1 MIQLKELQKTLMER
15 LEQSPDLSDRQIL
28 ELIDDMLL
36 EKSHGWA
43 LTLEMR
49 GAMRKE
55 LFDSVRRLDVIQDLI
70 DDPKVTEI
78 MVNGFDRIFVERG
91 GIVSRYPKSF
101 TSREKLEDVVQQIVG
116 KCNRIINES
125 SPIVDARLENGSRV
139 NVVVEPA
146 CIGGPV
152 LTIRRF
158 PDSPI
163 TMERLIAMGSIT
175 QEAAGF
181 LEELVKSGYSIL
193 IGGGTSAGK
202 TTFLNAL
209 SHYIPGDERIITIED
224 TAELQIQGIENL
236 VRLEA
241 RSANMAMEALE
252 EKLGYRFNQR
262 ALLENA
268 LTHSSYANENKAR
281 GCQSNERLEF
291 LGDSV
296 LGMVTADYLFRTHP
310 DLPEGDLTRTR
321 AALVCEGSLVEV
333 AQQLNLGS
341 YLKLGKGEDAG
352 GGRERPSIVADAV
365 EAVIAAV
372 YLDGGIGSA
381 RKIIQKFIL
390 DREEEKSASRD
401 YKTALQELVQRESGQ
416 VLGYQLIGAEGPD
429 HAKIFSV
436 EVDLNG
442 TPIGQGK
449 GRSKKEAEQNAAKAA
464 IEKLKG

>member
-1 MIQLKELQKTLMER
+1 M
-15 LEQSPDLSDRQIL
+15 
-28 ELIDDMLL
+28 
-36 EKSHGWA
+36 KS
-43 LTLEMR
+43 
-49 GAMRKE
+49 
-55 LFDSVRRLDVIQDLI
+55 
-70 DDPKVTEI
+70 
-78 MVNGFDRIFVERG
+78 
-91 GIVSRYPKSF
+91 
-101 TSREKLEDVVQQIVG
+101 
-116 KCNRIINES
+116 
-125 SPIVDARLENGSRV
+125 
-139 NVVVEPA
+139 
-146 CIGGPV
+146 
-152 LTIRRF
+152 
-158 PDSPI
+158 
-163 TMERLIAMGSIT
+163 
-175 QEAAGF
+175 
-181 LEELVKSGYSIL
+181 
-193 IGGGTSAGK
+193 
-202 TTFLNAL
+202 
-209 SHYIPGDERIITIED
+209 
-224 TAELQIQGIENL
+224 
-236 VRLEA
+236 
-241 RSANMAMEALE
+241 LE
-252 EKLGYRFNQR
+252 EKLGYQFQDKS
-262 ALLENA
+262 LLENA
-268 LTHSSYANENKAR
+268 LTHSSYANEHHAGR
-281 GCQSNERLEF
+281 AQSNERLEF

-333 AQQLNLGS
+333 AQQLSLGS

-416 VLGYQLIGAEGPD
+416 VLGYQLIGSEGPD

-442 TPIGQGK
+442 IPVGQGK